1 MHTHEPYSTRLARG
15 TLLMIHSPTVGVR
28 YAHLRRL
35 IALESAGIAGVG
47 LLAASLG
54 WLGREPVVLLAGL
67 LAVVTAAFSWII
79 RSARILYRHR
89 RTPTMLLISE
99 QGIGA
104 ILPNTS
110 SLQFQWKTMCAR
122 TIHLQARMRAVPPQG
137 RAGWNGEGWS
147 RGLMLKGEGGR
158 LYLTC
163 DLDGYN
169 ELMEILAD
177 YNIPLAPPRRLN
189 PQGDDAGLRS
199 GLERRLW
206 QARN

>member
-1 MHTHEPYSTRLARG
+1 MDTYEPYSARLARG

-28 YAHLRRL
+28 YAYLRRL
-35 IALESAGIAGVG
+35 IAIESAGIVGVA

-67 LAVVTAAFSWII
+67 LAAAAGILSGVI
-79 RSARILYRHR
+79 RSVRLLYRHR
-89 RTPTMLLISE
+89 HTPSMLLISE
-99 QGIGA
+99 QGVGA
-104 ILPNTS
+104 ILPNTR
-110 SLQFQWKTMCAR
+110 SLQFQWKNLHAR
-122 TIHLQARMRAVPPQG
+122 TIHLQPRMRAVPPQG
-137 RAGWNGEGWS
+137 GTRRDGEGWS
-147 RGLMLKGEGGR
+147 RALMLKGKGGR

-177 YNIPLAPPRRLN
+177 YNIPLAPVRRSILRR
-189 PQGDDAGLRS
+189 DDAGLIS
-199 GLERRLW
+199 GMERRLW

>member
-28 YAHLRRL
+28 YAYLRRL
-35 IALESAGIAGVG
+35 IAFESAGMVGVA

-54 WLGREPVVLLAGL
+54 WLGREPVVLLGGL
-67 LAVVTAAFSWII
+67 LVAATAIISWVI
-79 RSARILYRHR
+79 RSVRVLYRHR
-89 RTPTMLLISE
+89 RTPTMLLVSE
-99 QGIGA
+99 QGVGA
-104 ILPNTS
+104 ILSNTR
-110 SLQFQWKTMCAR
+110 SLQFQWKSLYAR

-137 RAGWNGEGWS
+137 GTRQNGEGWS
-147 RGLMLKGEGGR
+147 RALMLKGKGGR

-177 YNIPLAPPRRLN
+177 YNIPLAPARKIIP
-189 PQGDDAGLRS
+189 PGADAALRS
-199 GLERRLW
+199 GMERRLW